1 MTTFNL
7 RFEMIRSGP
16 VAQERSGVEN
26 HKMPQV
32 NEEKRS
38 YLDVNKES
46 QFMVSTIAPIL
57 TTLKV

>member
-1 MTTFNL
+1 
-7 RFEMIRSGP
+7 MIRSGQ

-26 HKMPQV
+26 HQMPQV
-32 NEEKRS
+32 NEEIRS

-46 QFMVSTIAPIL
+46 QFMASTMAPIL